1 MKPKGCLL
9 MNRFYFSTLVTTIC
23 LLFVSQALALD
34 GYRDRRGLFYG
45 VGFGGGQTK
54 ADVDGADGHIGYNF
68 RARVGGG
75 IDKELTLDA
84 EIGLN
89 SVAYS
94 QSGLDVTQDITT
106 VAVGGSI
113 FVNQGLYLRVQGG
126 IAEMTIETELGPVSE
141 SDSQTG
147 LFVGVGAGYEFFANA
162 DLAIGLGVDFQHQMY
177 DDGNLNALN
186 LGITANWY

>member
-1 MKPKGCLL
+1 MKPKGFLL
-9 MNRFYFSTLVTTIC
+9 MNRFYFSTLVTTLC

-68 RARVGGG
+68 RARIGGG
-75 IDKELTLDA
+75 IDKELTLEA

-94 QSGLDVTQDITT
+94 QSGIDVTQDITT

-113 FVNQGLYLRVQGG
+113 FVKQGLYIRAQGG
-126 IAEMTIETELGPVSE
+126 IADMTVEVDLDNVDP
-141 SDSQTG
+141 DSQTG
-147 LFVGVGAGYEFFANA
+147 LFMGVGAGYEFFANA

-177 DDGNLNALN
+177 DDVNLNALN